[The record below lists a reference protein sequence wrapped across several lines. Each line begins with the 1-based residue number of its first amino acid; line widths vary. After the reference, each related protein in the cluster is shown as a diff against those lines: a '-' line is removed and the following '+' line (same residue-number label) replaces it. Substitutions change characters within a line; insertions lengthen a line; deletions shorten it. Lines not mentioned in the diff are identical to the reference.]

1 MLDVKKLSINTQ
13 ITLLAVIMVVVSF
26 LFSSFCFFIN
36 QYDIPLGI
44 LLGGISSIIPYAL
57 FSIKEDKMSKQRS
70 IKYTIIII
78 IIMSILHVSVL
89 VLSAVLT
96 YVMHI
101 KLFNLFATFGA
112 IFIGVISNV
121 SVNLLQGRIN
131 G

>member
-1 MLDVKKLSINTQ
+1 MLDVKKLSTNTQ

-44 LLGGISSIIPYAL
+44 LLGGISSIIPYVL

>member
-1 MLDVKKLSINTQ
+1 MLDVKKLSTNTQ
-13 ITLLAVIMVVVSF
+13 ITLLTVIMVVVSF

>member
-1 MLDVKKLSINTQ
+1 MLDVKKLSTNTQ

-44 LLGGISSIIPYAL
+44 LLGGISSIIPYVL

-96 YVMHI
+96 YVIHI